1 MKSVQSVTCLDCGTK
16 YRTMFKKGGK
26 VATRLCPQCN
36 SDRYTINVVARERDD
51 ASSNF

>member
-1 MKSVQSVTCLDCGTK
+1 
-16 YRTMFKKGGK
+16 MFKKGGK

-36 SDRYTINVVARERDD
+36 SDRYAINVVSRERDD